1 MRCPRCDYDNPAGN
15 RFCGMCGISL
25 AQPCPACGFVNPPD
39 HRFCGQCGARLIPA
53 FHAAGATPAPAAPVV
68 ASPPAPSA
76 ALPLSA
82 MPLSTPPL
90 QAPPLQA
97 TAHLNG
103 EHRVATV
110 ILADVHGS
118 TNLLERTGTEKWVA
132 LMNEMFQVLETE
144 IYRFGGQVDQFRG
157 DGLVAFFGAT
167 TAHEDDPE
175 RAVLAGL
182 AMQEAV
188 RRYAGTLS
196 GREGGDLQLRV
207 GINTGEVI
215 VTSVGDR
222 EYHSEDTAMGEAIT
236 VAARM
241 ESSAEPGT
249 VLVSA
254 HTFALT
260 QDVFEWEAL
269 GQILVK
275 GISTPIAVYRPLRHR
290 AETEEAR
297 ARLQSCDLCA
307 TLIGREAEF
316 RALTESLAAVRDQR
330 GGVVLLMGDR
340 GMGKSFLLARARQNV
355 ARQEALFAE
364 AQGEA
369 DHPRQPVM
377 WLRGQG
383 RSFDCE
389 RPYSLWSDLLRR
401 WLELGSDDTPEII
414 SARLQREL
422 EALLNVQA
430 ADAFA
435 YLATLFDLPV
445 DSAIAERVR
454 QMDAVRLQQELFRI
468 VYACMEA
475 LARRGPLV
483 CMLNHIHWADA
494 SSLALLKYCLPL
506 CDSAPILWILIFR
519 PDRSSPVWAFRHFVE
534 TEFPHRLTT
543 LQLGPLNRRES
554 ATFIERLVGVD
565 VLPEPLAVALLDRA
579 EGNPYFI
586 EELARSLISTGV
598 LARNSEDDAW
608 RLVRPAD
615 SVVLPDSLQGLLQS
629 RIDALAP
636 ATRRVLQMAS
646 AVGRVF
652 WSELLQT
659 LVSAAW
665 GEGPPP
671 GPLLEHLT
679 ALQRAQFINEQGRVP
694 ELGTAYDFRSALLYE
709 VVYDGL
715 LTSQRAAYHLQI
727 AEYFETRL
735 SAEVRSQYYSLL
747 AHHYQHAGRPDR
759 EIDYVLKA
767 ARQARQVYANTEALT
782 AYARALA
789 LFTELEAAAP
799 TAKEKDALRVRRFDV
814 YSARAGIFRL
824 LGQTGRFFEEAET
837 MLALA
842 QQLPDH
848 PELLVDALLLQPNVG
863 NWETE
868 EQLREGTALIE
879 RALQLARDLGE
890 RKREMVAL
898 ATLAGHYY
906 NLGNS
911 AWLELGEASIQLAR
925 ELGDRRF
932 EVSLLTAVGEIFA
945 LSDPQRSLEYLELA
959 LPICQ
964 ELGDKMAQLDLL
976 QLVGNQME
984 NSGDYYRRLKE
995 CHEPQ
1000 LQLSRE
1006 IGFRN
1011 GESYALMFV
1020 GQLRGIYL
1028 GDFDGGRLALE
1039 LSFDMSADAPDSAI
1053 FRTLR
1058 LAQLD
1063 IEEGQLEAAR
1073 VRLTQEYGLERLLES
1088 EPRQSVSKEPSHDL
1102 LTFAQLGLSLVWM
1115 QWCNAMADATHAQA
1129 TLQLA
1134 QRVRE
1139 TLVEDTHF
1147 SQQYLMVADL
1157 RVAAARLR
1165 LAALAT
1171 EAAEREQHAAAALAA
1186 SQAALD
1192 TYQRFG
1198 FVRPVEATDEE
1209 LLYIHH
1215 LALKANGM
1223 TTPAAE
1229 YLRRA
1234 HEEMLRK
1241 ANLIPEDS
1249 PYRRSYL
1256 EALPLHREIRAA
1268 YALSAGQRILEGACL
1283 R

>member
-1 MRCPRCDYDNPAGN
+1 MQCPRCAYDNPAGN
-15 RFCGMCGISL
+15 RFCGMCGTSL
-25 AQPCPACGFVNPPD
+25 VQPCPACGFVNPPD
-39 HRFCGQCGARLIPA
+39 HRFCGQCGTRLTPA
-53 FHAAGATPAPAAPVV
+53 SPAAGAAPAPAAPV
-68 ASPPAPSA
+68 A
-76 ALPLSA
+76 
-82 MPLSTPPL
+82 
-90 QAPPLQA
+90 APPLSV
-97 TAHLNG
+97 TAAPPTPRLSG
-103 EHRVATV
+103 ERRVATV

-118 TNLLERTGTEKWVA
+118 TNLLERTGTEKWVT
-132 LMNEMFQVLETE
+132 LMNEMFQLLETE

-167 TAHEDDPE
+167 IAHEDDPE

-188 RRYAGTLS
+188 QRYAGALA

-254 HTFALT
+254 NTYALT
-260 QDVFEWEAL
+260 QDVFEWEPL

-275 GISTPIAVYRPLRHR
+275 GISAPIAVYRPLRHR
-290 AETEEAR
+290 IETEEAR

-316 RALTESLAAVRDQR
+316 RALNESLAAVRDQR

-340 GMGKSFLLARARQNV
+340 GMGKSFLLSRARQNV

-364 AQGEA
+364 AQGA
-369 DHPRQPVM
+369 TDSPRQPVT

-383 RSFDCE
+383 RSFDRE
-389 RPYSLWSDLLRR
+389 RPYSLWADLLRR
-401 WLELGSDDTPEII
+401 WLELGPDDTPETT
-414 SARLQREL
+414 SAQLQRQL

-445 DSAIAERVR
+445 EPAIAERVR

-483 CMLNHIHWADA
+483 CVLNHIHWADA

-534 TEFPHRLTT
+534 TEFPHRLTS
-543 LQLGPLNRRES
+543 LQLGALSRRES
-554 ATFIERLVGVD
+554 AAFIEKLIGVD

-586 EELARSLISTGV
+586 EELVRSLISTGV
-598 LARNSEDDAW
+598 LERNAEEDAW
-608 RLVRPAD
+608 RFVRPVD

-636 ATRRVLQMAS
+636 ATRRVLQMA
-646 AVGRVF
+646 AAIGRVF

-659 LVSAAW
+659 LVNAAW

-671 GPLLEHLT
+671 GPLLQHLT
-679 ALQRAQFINEQGRVP
+679 ALQRAQFITEQGRVP
-694 ELGTAYDFRSALLYE
+694 ELGAAYGFRSALLYE

-715 LTSQRAAYHLQI
+715 LTSQRAAYHLRI

-747 AHHYQHAGRPDR
+747 AYHYQRAGRPDR

-782 AYARALA
+782 AYERALA
-789 LFTELEAAAP
+789 LFAELEAAAP
-799 TAKEKDALRVRRFDV
+799 TAEEKDALRVRRFDV

-824 LGQTGRFFEEAET
+824 LGQTARFFEEAEA
-837 MLALA
+837 MLALT

-848 PELLVDALLLQPNVG
+848 PELLVDALLLQPSVG
-863 NWETE
+863 NWDTE
-868 EQLREGTALIE
+868 EQLREGTALAE

-898 ATLAGHYY
+898 ATVAGHYY
-906 NLGNS
+906 NLGNP
-911 AWLELGEASIQLAR
+911 AWLEMGEASIQLAR

-1000 LQLSRE
+1000 LQLCRE
-1006 IGFRN
+1006 TGFRN
-1011 GESYALMFV
+1011 GEAYALMFV
-1020 GQLRGIYL
+1020 GQIRGIYL
-1028 GDFDGGRLALE
+1028 GDFDAGRLALE
-1039 LSFDMSADAPDSAI
+1039 LSLDMTADTPESGI
-1053 FRTLR
+1053 FRRLR

-1063 IEEGQLEAAR
+1063 LLEGRLEEAQVWLDS
-1073 VRLTQEYGLERLLES
+1073 VYSLERLLAL
-1088 EPRQSVSKEPSHDL
+1088 EPPQSVSKEVSHDL
-1102 LTFAQLGLSLVWM
+1102 LTFSQLGLCLVWM
-1115 QWCNAMADATHAQA
+1115 QACNAMCRGTGNAEHAA
-1129 TLQLA
+1129 MALQLG
-1134 QRVRE
+1134 QRVQQI
-1139 TLVEDTHF
+1139 LVEDTHF
-1147 SQQYLMVADL
+1147 SQQYLMVSNM
-1157 RVAAARLR
+1157 RVAEARLQ
-1165 LAALAT
+1165 LAAQAET
-1171 EAAEREQHAAAALAA
+1171 PAERERQAAAALVA
-1186 SQAALD
+1186 SQAALE

-1223 TTPAAE
+1223 HTPAAE

-1234 HEEMLRK
+1234 HEEMMRK
-1241 ANLIPEDS
+1241 ANLIPENS
-1249 PYRRSYL
+1249 PYRRTFL
-1256 EALPLHREIRAA
+1256 EAVPLHRELRAA
-1268 YALSAGQRILEGACL
+1268 YATSIGQRVWDGA
-1283 R
+1283 RVRPT